1 LLKKYGKEIP
11 KTWDQL
17 IETAIYIRDQERD
30 LYNNTSFEPFL
41 GGFSRESMNFFF
53 YIKNIKI

>member
-17 IETAIYIRDQERD
+17 INTAVYIRDQEKK
-30 LYNNTSFEPFL
+30 LYNNTSFEPFV
-41 GGFSRESMNFFF
+41 GGFSGESNKFF
-53 YIKNIKI
+53 